1 MGVPEE
7 IRRVERPR
15 NTVVVENKSDGPRR
29 YAVRERKGVKYVS
42 GSNPQPINGRVIGHI
57 IDGAFVPLQAE
68 TACDGPE
75 ELSYGSSALFARHAE
90 DILRVL
96 LAVYPVEDAYSI
108 IAAVGVRVIRPGASY
123 NRVSQHHRR
132 TYLSVFYPA
141 QVSKNRL
148 CDLIERVGMDGA
160 KRRKFFRLL
169 VSRVAEDH
177 HVLIDGH
184 LKEDGSEVND
194 LARFSYK
201 ARARGHREIS
211 VIYAYDLESREI
223 VAGQVYPGNCL
234 DAQAYRRFIEDNGI
248 TKGIIVT
255 DKGFPPSKI
264 RDLLKE
270 NPSLSHL
277 TPLKNNSKLIAT
289 HGLMEFEGVLE
300 GFDRRILY
308 KKVQAGGRWLYSFK
322 DLSLVSE
329 QSEAAVTRME
339 NGKGFDREKF
349 EKQYARAGFVVFD
362 SDLDIPPE
370 EIYRAYDDR
379 WEIELV
385 FDQFNNGLEFDDTRV
400 QGDFSVIG
408 NEFLNVIAAMVSRR
422 MMNEF
427 RDKGVLEEM
436 TYGDAIEDLSEVW
449 RKVGAPKDART
460 DDGFWTRG
468 LKKDME
474 LMERLGLSEP
484 APKPPPKKRGRP
496 KKNPEKETVKKPR
509 GRPKKNPQEEGLVP

>member
-15 NTVVVENKSDGPRR
+15 NTVVVENKTDGPRK

-42 GSNPQPINGRVIGHI
+42 GSNPQPINGNVIGYI

-75 ELSYGSSALFARHAE
+75 ELSYGSSALFARHAA
-90 DILRVL
+90 DILETL
-96 LAVYPVEDAYSI
+96 LAVYPAEDAYSM
-108 IAAVGVRVIRPGASY
+108 IASVGVRVIRPGASY

-141 QVSKNRL
+141 HVSKNHL
-148 CDLIERVGMDGA
+148 SDLLERVGMDGD

-169 VSRVAEDH
+169 MRRVAETH

-184 LKEDGSEVND
+184 LKRDGSTVND
-194 LARFSYK
+194 LAQFSYK
-201 ARARGHREIS
+201 ASKRGYREIS

-223 VAGQVYPGNCL
+223 VAGQVFPGNCL

-248 TKGIIVT
+248 TRGVIVT

-264 RDLLKE
+264 RDLLGG
-270 NPSLSHL
+270 NPALSHL
-277 TPLKNNSKLIAT
+277 TPLKNNSRLVAT
-289 HGLMEFEGVLE
+289 HGLMEFEGVLR

-308 KKVQAGGRWLYSFK
+308 RKVQAGERWLYAFK

-329 QSEAAVTRME
+329 QTEAAVTRME
-339 NGKGFDREKF
+339 NGKGFDRDRF
-349 EKQYARAGFVVFD
+349 ERQYARAGFVVFE
-362 SDLDIPPE
+362 SDLDLPPE
-370 EIYRAYDDR
+370 DIYRAYDDR

-408 NEFLNVIAAMVSRR
+408 NEFLNVLAAIVSRR
-422 MMNEF
+422 IMNEF
-427 RDKGVLEEM
+427 RDKGVLDDM
-436 TYGDAIEDLSEVW
+436 TYGDAMEDLSEVW

-468 LKKDME
+468 QRKDME

-496 KKNPEKETVKKPR
+496 RKIPEGDAVKRPR
-509 GRPKKNPQEEGLVP
+509 GRPKKNPQTETLVP